1 MKPAPFTYEAATT
14 AADVAAKLA
23 SGSPPKVLAGGQSL
37 VPMLNLRLSPADALL
52 DITRIPELRAIEE
65 GPAFIRYGAL
75 TTHAA
80 FEDGIVPDCSNGLM
94 RHAAGNIAYRAIRT
108 RGTIGGA
115 IALADPAADWVT
127 VTIALEAIL
136 VLASAEGKRRIQAEQ
151 FVLGPYFTA
160 LADNEFIEAVEV
172 PKRASTE
179 RWGYSKVVVKT
190 GEYAESMAVALLDRS
205 NNYSRIVLGATDG
218 APILMTSAAKA
229 LLDGAEETAARGAIR
244 DDLISSERDFTAAKR
259 ILHTTAVLRAMRDAS
274 AS

>member
-1 MKPAPFTYEAATT
+1 MKPAPFTYESAAT
-14 AADVAAKLA
+14 VAEAVDKLA
-23 SGSPPKVLAGGQSL
+23 SGSPPKILAGGQSL
-37 VPMLNLRLSPADALL
+37 VPMLNLRLAPADALL

-65 GPAFIRYGAL
+65 TPAFVRYGAL

-127 VTIALEAIL
+127 VTIALEATL
-136 VLASAEGKRRIQAEQ
+136 VLASAKEKRRVQAEK

-160 LADNEFIEAVEV
+160 LGDDEFIEAVEV
-172 PKRASTE
+172 PRRASTE

-190 GEYAESMAVALLDRS
+190 GEYAESMVVALLDRT
-205 NNYSRIVLGATDG
+205 NGRSRIVLGATDG

-229 LLDGAEETAARGAIR
+229 LLDGVEETAARASIG
-244 DDLISSERDFTAAKR
+244 DDLMSSARDFNAAKR